1 MTFENTKLDG
11 VVIITPEIHQDAR
24 GYFME
29 TWRQDL
35 FDQNVRKTTFIQDNE
50 SKSSYGVFRGFHYQ
64 KGEYAQA
71 KLVRVI
77 KGTVLD
83 FAIDIRKSSKTF
95 GQYVAI
101 ELSEKNKKQLFV
113 PRGFAHGFA
122 VLSQAAIFTYKVDN
136 VYAPQAEAGI
146 RWCDP
151 QIGVNWAD
159 LKLYH
164 EDILLSDK
172 DSKLPFLKDAEVF
185 D

>member
-95 GQYVAI
+95 GQYVAV

-113 PRGFAHGFA
+113 PRGFAHGFV

-151 QIGVNWAD
+151 QIGVNLAD